1 MWAGFWL
8 SPSLPGDLWLLAAL
22 GFGFTLTKLWFFIW
36 GESALVSLEI
46 LWKDGREREHER

>member
-1 MWAGFWL
+1 MWAGFWF
-8 SPSLPGDLWLLAAL
+8 SSSLPSDLWLLAVL